1 MSHALSPP
9 TPIASM
15 RRAAARLW
23 ADPES
28 RPVII
33 GIAAVFFVHLF
44 LFAVAPYVMRTDVIS
59 LAAKKHASP
68 PQFNIEISP
77 DEFAKP
83 PVVAPPPTKFVEAN
97 PNAPDKIP
105 ENTNNFSSK
114 NSQLAQEKPQLDQHN
129 DTPKLDG
136 KKNIE
141 SNQVVS
147 GQLAKPMD
155 AVPAPPEVAQPQKT
169 QQVARQMQNPLSG
182 FEKTTKGDDGFG
194 SNVGTVPDQAK
205 PVDRKV
211 DGSPDSKS
219 EEGAVNAI
227 PAIDPRHP
235 MARPQLNNTQ
245 TRPAIFKDNQFGT
258 KNLGAVSYDAKWSEY
273 GAYLH
278 KMLEAIQYQWDR
290 ILIESQ
296 TSPPPGSM
304 VTVKFTIDSKGKITD
319 IGVLESTSSEQ
330 GKQSCPAAITL
341 SAPYGDWSEDMIK
354 VLGNSQDITI
364 NFYYE

>member
-9 TPIASM
+9 TPLASM

-28 RPVII
+28 RSVLI
-33 GIAAVFFVHLF
+33 GIGAVLFVHLF
-44 LFAVAPYVMRTDVIS
+44 LFAVAPYVLRSDIS
-59 LAAKKHASP
+59 SLTPKRRPTP
-68 PQFNIEISP
+68 PEFNIDIAPE
-77 DEFAKP
+77 
-83 PVVAPPPTKFVEAN
+83 VAPKVIVPPPTKYVEAN
-97 PNAPDKIP
+97 PNAPEKIP
-105 ENTNNFSSK
+105 DNTTNFSSK
-114 NSQLAQEKPQLDQHN
+114 NAQLAQEKPNPDQN
-129 DTPKLDG
+129 SDTPKLDG

-147 GQLAKPMD
+147 GLLSKPQEPVQV
-155 AVPAPPEVAQPQKT
+155 APEVKQPAKT
-169 QQVARQMQNPLSG
+169 KQTARQMQNPLSG
-182 FEKTTKGDDGFG
+182 FEKTTPGEEGFG

-205 PVDRKV
+205 PVDQKV
-211 DGSPDSKS
+211 DGSADSKTPD
-219 EEGAVNAI
+219 GALVES
-227 PAIDPRHP
+227 PTIDPRHP
-235 MARPQLNNTQ
+235 MARPQLNNVQ
-245 TRPAIFKDNQFGT
+245 TRPAIFKDNQFST

-290 ILIESQ
+290 ILIESP

-330 GKQSCPAAITL
+330 GKQSCPSAVTM